1 MKQLEMPFLQLI
13 GQTKNINLQWINLCN
28 SEADAVALCWNKRA
42 VKYGVRDAALK
53 LDISYSHLSN
63 IINGKKYFPN
73 DLRNKFQILC
83 GNWALRQ
90 YDDLQIG
97 AITQFITPDQVENQ
111 LLKARI
117 EQLERRSA

>member
-13 GQTKNINLQWINLCN
+13 GDTKNLNLQWINLCH
-28 SEADAVALCWNKRA
+28 SEADAVSLCWNKRR

-73 DLRNKFQILC
+73 DLRTRFQILC
-83 GNWALRQ
+83 GNWAIRQ
-90 YDDLQIG
+90 YEDLQIG
-97 AITQFITPDQVENQ
+97 ATTQFMSPEKIENE

-117 EQLERRSA
+117 AELEKAA